1 MRARIWWP
9 LSKVSPVRSVFA
21 RRMILNAVLV
31 SVPEAEESD
40 PEPWFIFNDF
50 AVQNITE
57 SEALSI
63 PSGWKVSYNLPAT
76 NFTVMPC

>member
-1 MRARIWWP
+1 MRVRIWWP
-9 LSKVSPVRSVFA
+9 LSKVSSLLSFDAIR
-21 RRMILNAVLV
+21 AVLKAMSV

-63 PSGWKVSYNLPAT
+63 PSSWKVSD
-76 NFTVMPC
+76 TVLE